1 MIGAGKTIKL
11 QNNQYLE
18 GQNRTV
24 ASRIK
29 STRVIGGCNSSVE

>member
-1 MIGAGKTIKL
+1 MIGAGLAGKTIKL

-24 ASRIK
+24 ASRSK
-29 STRVIGGCNSSVE
+29 ST